1 MLLEYGYLQTHVKK
15 LGSKVS
21 LVGSML
27 WLHLTYHLENV
38 LPKLCQHGAD
48 RQEEASAKE
57 HFCGNGVQ
65 ELSILNVTELLEGG
79 ETVHV

>member
-1 MLLEYGYLQTHVKK
+1 
-15 LGSKVS
+15 
-21 LVGSML
+21 
-27 WLHLTYHLENV
+27 
-38 LPKLCQHGAD
+38 LCQHGAD